1 VSAVAC
7 FGLNVLLIFYIKEIF
22 ELIGAGPGLGAEYKV
37 TTLGISASIMVLYNM
52 IAWPH
57 IHEKSEE
64 TRIHNIKSEMGRA
77 MELYKNLDQIVD
89 FIT

>member
-1 VSAVAC
+1 
-7 FGLNVLLIFYIKEIF
+7 
-22 ELIGAGPGLGAEYKV
+22 
-37 TTLGISASIMVLYNM
+37 M

-64 TRIHNIKSEMGRA
+64 TRIYNIKSEMGRA

-89 FIT
+89 FITKIMGQIKDLANSVEEGEE